1 MADLE
6 RALYLA
12 VVAHQGQLDKVGVPY
27 ILHPLRLMLR
37 AGSEEAKIIAVLH
50 DTIEDTSLT
59 LEQLRAEGFSET
71 VLTVVDLL
79 THQPGHTYQE
89 YIERVM
95 THPLAM
101 QIKLLDLEDNMD
113 VRRLQPELTEQD
125 RRRLAKYEHYWT
137 LLRSTLFFSGA
148 IP

>member
-12 VVAHQGQLDKVGVPY
+12 VVAHQGQVDKVGAPY

-59 LEQLRAEGFSET
+59 LEQLQAEGFSET
-71 VLTVVDLL
+71 VLTVLDLL
-79 THQPGHTYQE
+79 THRAGHTYPE
-89 YIERVM
+89 YMERVM

-113 VRRLQPELTEQD
+113 VRRLQSQLSEHD
-125 RRRLAKYEHYWT
+125 RQRLAKYEHYWT
-137 LLRSTLFFSGA
+137 QLRSTLFFSGSV
-148 IP
+148 P

>member
-12 VVAHQGQLDKVGVPY
+12 VVAHQGQVDKVGAPY

-37 AGSEEAKIIAVLH
+37 AGSEEAKMVAVLH
-50 DTIEDTSLT
+50 DTLEDTALT
-59 LEQLRAEGFSET
+59 LAQVRAEGFSET
-71 VLTVVDLL
+71 VLTVLELL
-79 THQPGHTYQE
+79 THQPSHTYQE
-89 YIERVM
+89 YMERVM

-113 VRRLQPELTEQD
+113 VRRLQPELSERD
-125 RRRLAKYEHYWT
+125 RQRLAKYAHYWK
-137 LLRSTLFFSGA
+137 LLRSTLFLSGSM
-148 IP
+148 P